1 MFQVYFIP
9 YLSKF
14 RLFWQFLWGF
24 CELFSISDLQF
35 WTISTF
41 FDWVE
46 DWRYQTFM
54 QHYSKLLTSSMLI
67 IFFLLKDIFFE
78 FRKIIK
84 WVDIYMYQ
92 KFLIALAVQLMTCN
106 ARYFQDLIRKKWKL
120 RLNYYQNLKS
130 CRSCLHSYL
139 IQNFSGKNTTDQNHL
154 LVCTNKWRSLLLQMV
169 HYDGRR
175 WTLDR
180 WRQCLT

>member
-1 MFQVYFIP
+1 MLYTKPQWPQSFLISTRLADFVKNYTYCNVTVFPIFRFSNLLSGKNEGFFERWYVFQVYFIP

-24 CELFSISDLQF
+24 CELFSINGLQF

-67 IFFLLKDIFFE
+67 NFFLLKDIFFE
-78 FRKIIK
+78 FRKIME

-92 KFLIALAVQLMTCN
+92 KFLIALQCN
-106 ARYFQDLIRKKWKL
+106 
-120 RLNYYQNLKS
+120 
-130 CRSCLHSYL
+130 
-139 IQNFSGKNTTDQNHL
+139 
-154 LVCTNKWRSLLLQMV
+154 
-169 HYDGRR
+169 
-175 WTLDR
+175 
-180 WRQCLT
+180 